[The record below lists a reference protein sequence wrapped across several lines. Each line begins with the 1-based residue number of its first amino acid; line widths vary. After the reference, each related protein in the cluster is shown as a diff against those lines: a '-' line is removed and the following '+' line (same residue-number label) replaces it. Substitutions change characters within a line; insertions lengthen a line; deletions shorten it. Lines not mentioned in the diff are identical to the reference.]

1 MASDE
6 ASPSFQ
12 TKQIGQQLLHSRV
25 ETKRQTSLICLVQDL
40 IAKAATL
47 LEALPYIQK
56 FSGATFVIKY
66 GGSFMDSPDP
76 NIRNGVARDV
86 VFLEAVEIDPVV
98 VHGGGKAI
106 TRAMEKAGLKAHFI
120 QGQRVTD
127 AATVEVVD
135 QVLSREI
142 NPEVVELINSLGGA
156 AKGFAGTE
164 IFTCRKL
171 WLTGPQGEQL
181 DIGFVGEVTGVNT
194 APLLEC
200 IAHGI
205 TPVISPTARGDDGQ
219 IYNCNADVAAAQVAI
234 ALKAKRLVFMSDVPG
249 LMRDPKDPAT
259 VISHLRIEEAGQL
272 KAAGII
278 DKGMIPKVDSAVA
291 ALRAGVDK
299 VSFVDGRVPHAVLL
313 EIFTDEGVGTEI
325 VL

>member
-1 MASDE
+1 MQESH
-6 ASPSFQ
+6 FQ
-12 TKQIGQQLLHSRV
+12 
-25 ETKRQTSLICLVQDL
+25 
-40 IAKAATL
+40 AATL

-56 FSGATFVIKY
+56 FNGATFVIKY

-76 NIRNGVARDV
+76 AIRARCRPRCG
-86 VFLEAVEIDPVV
+86 LPRSSRAQSSRGPRRGE
-98 VHGGGKAI
+98 AI
-106 TRAMEKAGLKAHFI
+106 TRAMEKAGLKATFV

-127 AATVEVVD
+127 ERAVAVVD

-142 NPEVVELINSLGGA
+142 NPEVVATINSLGGE

-171 WLTGPQGEQL
+171 LANGPGGASFDL
-181 DIGFVGEVTGVNT
+181 GYVGEVTSVNT

-200 IAHGI
+200 IGEGI
-205 TPVISPTARGDDGQ
+205 TPVISPTARSAEGH

-234 ALKAKRLVFMSDVPG
+234 ALAAKRLVFMSDVPG
-249 LMRDPKDPAT
+249 LLRDPNDAST
-259 VISHLRIEEAGQL
+259 VIPHLRADEVTEL
-272 KAAGII
+272 KRTGVI
-278 DKGMIPKVDSAVA
+278 DKGMIPKVDSAVRA
-291 ALRAGVDK
+291 IQAGVEK

-313 EIFTDEGVGTEI
+313 EIFTDAGIGTEV

>member
-1 MASDE
+1 M
-6 ASPSFQ
+6 
-12 TKQIGQQLLHSRV
+12 
-25 ETKRQTSLICLVQDL
+25 QDL

-56 FSGATFVIKY
+56 FSGETFVVKY

-76 NIRNGVARDV
+76 AVRNGVARDI
-86 VFLEAVEIDPVV
+86 VFLEAVEINPVV

-106 TRAMEKAGLKAHFI
+106 TRAMEQAGLKANFI

-127 AATVEVVD
+127 EATVQIVD
-135 QVLSREI
+135 GVLSREI
-142 NPEVVELINSLGGA
+142 NPEIVKTIESLGGKA
-156 AKGFAGTE
+156 RGFSGAD
-164 IFTCRKL
+164 IFKCRKL
-171 WLTGPQGEQL
+171 FLDDKEKPGTKI
-181 DIGFVGEVTGVNT
+181 DIGFVGEVTEVNT
-194 APLLEC
+194 EPLRQC
-200 IAHGI
+200 IWHGV
-205 TPVISPTARGDDGQ
+205 TPVISPVALGEDGK

-259 VISHLRIEEAGQL
+259 LIAHLQTTEVPGL
-272 KAAGII
+272 KVAGIV

-291 ALRAGVDK
+291 AIKSGVEK
-299 VSFVDGRVPHAVLL
+299 VSLVDGRVAHSVLL
-313 EIFTDEGVGTEI
+313 EIFTDAGVGTEV

>member
-1 MASDE
+1 M
-6 ASPSFQ
+6 
-12 TKQIGQQLLHSRV
+12 
-25 ETKRQTSLICLVQDL
+25 QDL

-56 FSGATFVIKY
+56 FNGATFVVKY

-76 NIRNGVARDV
+76 AVRQGVARDI
-86 VFLEAVEIDPVV
+86 VFLEAVEINPVV

-106 TRAMEKAGLKAHFI
+106 TRAMEKAGLKANFI

-127 AATVEVVD
+127 EATAQIVD
-135 QVLSREI
+135 EVLSREI
-142 NPEVVELINSLGGA
+142 NPDVVATINSLGGV
-156 AKGFAGTE
+156 AKSFAGPD
-164 IFTCRKL
+164 IFRCRKL
-171 WLTGPQGEQL
+171 LL
-181 DIGFVGEVTGVNT
+181 DDKEKPGQKIDVGYVGEVIGVNT

-200 IAHGI
+200 IAQGI
-205 TPVISPTARGDDGQ
+205 TPVISPTARGEDGK

-259 VISHLRIEEAGQL
+259 LIAHLQTTEVPGL
-272 KAAGII
+272 KTAGIV

-291 ALRAGVDK
+291 AIKSGVEK
-299 VSFVDGRVPHAVLL
+299 VSFVDGRVPHAVML
-313 EIFTDEGVGTEI
+313 EIFTDAGVGTEV